1 MVEPTSSA
9 FISNV
14 KRVALRQWLALTI
27 ALLSLTAALGYQ
39 NGLMQL
45 DLPLYD
51 QFMRLGWKA
60 LLPLSL
66 ALFGFHASFDWI
78 VLLETAVNLSH
89 SAMLRPTHPGRAL
102 LLIHPCATFVHDWC

>member
-51 QFMRLGWKA
+51 QFMR
-60 LLPLSL
+60 
-66 ALFGFHASFDWI
+66 F
-78 VLLETAVNLSH
+78 N
-89 SAMLRPTHPGRAL
+89 
-102 LLIHPCATFVHDWC
+102 